1 MKRDRREKRS
11 HIGYIACMV
20 HVITGIMVGMISMP
34 SFVLTIYAKEKELL
48 RYSQYLEE
56 YNDMVMANTSVS
68 LDAESEIS
76 YQSSNVEILDSF
88 EDSRK
93 VLRLNGEGSIVQ
105 WNLEIEKEGFYSI
118 LFDYCSLE
126 SRYAKIEYALFIDNA
141 LPFAEA
147 QTMTL
152 TRSWKNEKEI
162 QSDSRG
168 NNISPMQIPALVF
181 HESYAYDSEGIYND
195 RLRFYLQKGVHTLRI
210 ECKTSDFILR
220 SLKLESM
227 ADPPLYQE
235 AAPGCYMENS
245 AEKVSIIIEGE
256 DAALKSD
263 STIVPLYD
271 RGDPDTSPA
280 DPTILL
286 LNTIGGSKWQ
296 EIGQWIVWKVDIPED
311 GYYKISMRVRQ
322 NAVSGRNSYRRIY
335 IDGKVPFRE
344 LDTVKFNYENDWYLK
359 TLGEEEP
366 YLFYFERGVHE
377 IKMEVI
383 PGELSEI
390 RNELQNVVYELNAI
404 YRQIIMITGTTPDI
418 YRDYRIYDD
427 IPGLLELFDGLREKV
442 YEQKLKMETSS
453 GGSGGSG
460 GLLEALIGQLD
471 SFVEKPDTIPLR
483 LDAYKANISSLSAWL
498 LSLTQQ
504 PLEVD
509 YLIVA
514 SADSEAEVDK
524 SSFFEHLFFS
534 LRSVLGSFKADYS
547 LVGDFEDSE
556 EALTVWVGM
565 GRDQVQVL
573 KELIDNDFVPR
584 TGIKV
589 NVSLVQQGLIEAT
602 LAEKGPDIA
611 LFVEYTQPVNLAA
624 RNALV
629 DLSRFADYEEVSRRF
644 SEEALVP
651 FAYKGGTYALPC
663 TQSFPMLFYRK
674 DILDELGLEVPKT
687 WDDVYRI
694 AAVLQRNNLT
704 LGIGSD
710 IGTFGTLLY
719 QKGGSF
725 YDETLWETELNSES
739 AMSAFAQWTDFFRK
753 YSLPLNYDFQNRF
766 RTGEMPV
773 GIAPYTV
780 YNVLQVT
787 APEIKGL
794 WEMAIVPGTVKEDGA
809 IDYSVCGSSV
819 DGAVMFQKTKD
830 QEAGWEFLKWFTS
843 TQIQGKLG
851 MGLESQMGAS
861 ARYATAN
868 QEALAELSWSR
879 EELSLLYEQWSYVRE
894 IPQIP
899 ASYYITRNINNA
911 FRKVV
916 NDNENSRNTLNQYN
930 YEMNKEVKRKW
941 EEFN

>member
-1 MKRDRREKRS
+1 MGKDINEMRRERNWVRYAVYVIAGTIICMFRS
-11 HIGYIACMV
+11 GYV
-20 HVITGIMVGMISMP
+20 V
-34 SFVLTIYAKEKELL
+34 YAAETEELL
-48 RYSQYLEE
+48 HYSQYLEE
-56 YNDMVMANTSVS
+56 HRGEAAVNTIVR
-68 LDAESEIS
+68 LDAESVILDQTS
-76 YQSSNVEILDSF
+76 GVQVLDSF
-88 EDSRK
+88 QDAGRVLQSNGEDS
-93 VLRLNGEGSIVQ
+93 IIQ
-105 WNLEIEKEGFYSI
+105 WNLQIEKEGFYSI
-118 LFDYCSLE
+118 LFDYCPLE
-126 SRYAKIEYALFIDNA
+126 SRYAKIEYALYIDDVV
-141 LPFAEA
+141 PFREA

-152 TRSWKNEKEI
+152 TRAWENEREI

-168 NNISPMQIPALVF
+168 NHISPMQVPALVF
-181 HESYAYDSEGIYND
+181 QKSYACDSEGIYNAP
-195 RLRFYLQKGVHTLRI
+195 LRFYFSKGIHILRM
-210 ECKTSDFILR
+210 ECRRSDFVLR
-220 SLKLESM
+220 SLILESK
-227 ADPPLYQE
+227 AEPPCYQE
-235 AAPGCYMENS
+235 VASGYNMENT
-245 AEKVSIIIEGE
+245 AEEVMLIIEGE
-256 DAALKSD
+256 DAAFKSD
-263 STIVPLYD
+263 STIVPIYD

-280 DPTILL
+280 DPTLLL

-296 EIGQWIVWKVDIPED
+296 EIGQWIVWMMDIPED

-322 NAVSGRNSYRRIY
+322 NTVSGRNSYRKIY
-335 IDGKVPFRE
+335 IDGKVPFCE
-344 LDTVKFNYENDWYLK
+344 LDTIKFSYGNDWYIK

-366 YLFYFERGVHE
+366 YLFYLEKGVHE
-377 IKMEVI
+377 IKMEVV

-390 RNELQNVVYELNAI
+390 RNELQSVVYELNAI
-404 YRQIIMITGTTPDI
+404 YRQIIMITGTMPDI

-427 IPGLLELFDGLREKV
+427 IPGILDLLAELRGKV
-442 YEQKLKMETSS
+442 YEQKLKMEASS

-460 GLLEALIGQLD
+460 GLLEALISQLD

-514 SADSEAEVDK
+514 SADADVAAGK
-524 SSFFEHLFFS
+524 SGLFERLFFS

-565 GRDQVQVL
+565 GRDQVQIL

-629 DLSRFADYEEVSRRF
+629 DLSQLTDYEEVSSRF

-651 FAYKGGTYALPC
+651 FSYKGGSYALPC

-674 DILDELGLEVPKT
+674 DILEELGLEAPKT

-694 AAVLQRNNLT
+694 AAVLQRNHLT

-725 YDETLWETELNSES
+725 YDEDLLETKLNSES

-753 YSLPLNYDFQNRF
+753 YSLPLSYDFQNRF

-773 GIAPYTV
+773 GVAPYTV

-794 WEMAIVPGTVKEDGA
+794 WEMAIVPGTVKEDGT

-819 DGAVMFQKTKD
+819 DGAVMFEKTKD
-830 QEAGWEFLKWFTS
+830 KEAGWEFLKWFTS
-843 TQIQGKLG
+843 ARIQGKLG
-851 MGLESQMGAS
+851 TGLESQMGAS

-868 QEALAELSWSR
+868 KEALAELPWSR
-879 EELSLLYEQWSYVRE
+879 EELSLLYEQWGYVRE